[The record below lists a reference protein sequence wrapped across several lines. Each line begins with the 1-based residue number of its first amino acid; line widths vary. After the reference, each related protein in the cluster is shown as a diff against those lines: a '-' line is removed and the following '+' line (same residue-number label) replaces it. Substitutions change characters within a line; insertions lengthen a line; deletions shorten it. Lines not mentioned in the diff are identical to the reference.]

1 MQQYKKGNRIKMETS
16 KEELEKTM
24 DLKRAWFVY
33 QCHHN
38 NRNYHCSVAHCHC
51 WHDETRMKKIGVM
64 KQK

>member
-1 MQQYKKGNRIKMETS
+1 METS